1 MPRSNLTIR
10 IATSVVA
17 VPLLLWVIFGCPAW
31 AWYLLV
37 AAAVLVGSSE
47 LFAMTHP
54 GDQPAQAIGALTSLG
69 VSLALY
75 FFSTDA
81 RALLTIVL
89 GVTLLGMLV
98 PLWRLGEI
106 PTAGP
111 RMMAGIAGP
120 LYLGAL
126 LTTSGLLRRDLGSD
140 GSGYVLLSLGIA
152 WLADTGGYF
161 FGRFLGKTKLYPTIS
176 PQKTRAGF
184 LGALVG
190 AMLAALAAHYWF
202 LPRLPLPSAVVL
214 GLVAGGLG
222 QLGDLAESLLKRS
235 TGNKD
240 SGRVLPGHG
249 GLLDRIDAL
258 LIVSPIVY
266 AYAIWID
273 RG

>member
-1 MPRSNLTIR
+1 VPKSNLTIR

-31 AWYLLV
+31 AWYLVVVV
-37 AAAVLVGSSE
+37 AVVVGSME
-47 LFAMTHP
+47 LFAMTHS
-54 GDQPAQAIGALTSLG
+54 GDPAAQAVGTATSLG
-69 VSLALY
+69 VSLGLY
-75 FFSTDA
+75 FFGRDA
-81 RALLTIVL
+81 RAVLMVLLAVTVL
-89 GVTLLGMLV
+89 GTLV
-98 PLWRLGEI
+98 PVWRLGEI
-106 PTAGP
+106 RTAGL

-126 LTTSGLLRRDLGSD
+126 LTTSGLLRRDLGAD

-161 FGRFLGKTKLYPTIS
+161 FGRFLGRTKLYPAVS
-176 PQKTRAGF
+176 PQKTQAGF
-184 LGALVG
+184 VGALVG
-190 AMLAALAAHYWF
+190 AVLAALAAHYWF
-202 LPRLPLPSAVVL
+202 LPRLPLPSGLVLAVV
-214 GLVAGGLG
+214 AGALG
-222 QLGDLAESLLKRS
+222 QLGDLSESLLKRS

>member
-1 MPRSNLTIR
+1 VPRSNLTIR

-17 VPLLLWVIFGCPAW
+17 VPSLLWLVFGCPAW

-37 AAAVLVGSSE
+37 AAAVVVGSRE

-54 GDQPAQAIGALTSLG
+54 SDPAAQGIGAATSLG

-75 FFSTDA
+75 FFTTDA
-81 RALLTIVL
+81 RALLLVVL
-89 GVTLLGMLV
+89 GVILLGTLV

-106 PTAGP
+106 QTAGL

-126 LTTSGLLRRDLGSD
+126 LTTSGLLRRDLGAD
-140 GSGYVLLSLGIA
+140 GGGYVLLSLGIA
-152 WLADTGGYF
+152 WVADTGGYF
-161 FGRFLGKTKLYPTIS
+161 FGRFLGRTKLYPAIS

-184 LGALVG
+184 VGALAG
-190 AMLAALAAHYWF
+190 AVLAALAAHYWF
-202 LPRLPLPSAVVL
+202 LPRLPLASAVVL
-214 GLVAGGLG
+214 GLVAGALG

>member
-1 MPRSNLTIR
+1 VPRSNLTIR

-17 VPLLLWVIFGCPAW
+17 VPLLLWAIFGCPAW
-31 AWYLLV
+31 AWYLVVLTAV
-37 AAAVLVGSSE
+37 AVGSKE

-54 GDQPAQAIGALTSLG
+54 GDPVAQTIGAATSLG

-75 FFSTDA
+75 FFIADA
-81 RALLTIVL
+81 RAVLMVLLAAP
-89 GVTLLGMLV
+89 LLGTLV

-106 PTAGP
+106 PTAGL

-120 LYLGAL
+120 LYLGGL
-126 LTTSGLLRRDLGSD
+126 LTTSGLLRRDLGAD
-140 GSGYVLLSLGIA
+140 GAGYVLLSLGIA

-161 FGRFLGKTKLYPTIS
+161 FGRFLGRAKLYPAIS
-176 PQKTRAGF
+176 PKKTQAGF
-184 LGALVG
+184 VGALVG
-190 AMLAALAAHYWF
+190 AVLAGVAAHYWF
-202 LPRLPLPSAVVL
+202 LPRIPLWHALVL

-273 RG
+273 RV